1 MRSAAPS
8 PTRHSP
14 TTQVSSPPID
24 VDAAELSVLRL
35 LQSDPTLSQRELSRA
50 LGLSLGKTHYLLRA
64 LLDKGALKVRNF
76 RRSDNKVA
84 YMYLLTPAGMRKR
97 VDLTRSFLARK
108 ESEYLALRS
117 TIRELRSELP
127 PTND

>member
-1 MRSAAPS
+1 
-8 PTRHSP
+8 
-14 TTQVSSPPID
+14 VSSPPID